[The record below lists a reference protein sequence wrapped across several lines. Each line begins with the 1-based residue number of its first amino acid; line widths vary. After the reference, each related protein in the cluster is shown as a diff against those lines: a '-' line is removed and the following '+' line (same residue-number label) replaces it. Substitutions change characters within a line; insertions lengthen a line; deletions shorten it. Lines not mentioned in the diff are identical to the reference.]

1 MHRISMSNIIVH
13 MSYYNYV
20 CISDLQC
27 SAIRYGASLRLLLWL
42 SIPYHI
48 LNVECF
54 TLRDV
59 LTRNMKQRYY
69 NFA

>member
-1 MHRISMSNIIVH
+1 MFVSPICNAPLYGM
-13 MSYYNYV
+13 
-20 CISDLQC
+20 
-27 SAIRYGASLRLLLWL
+27 GASLSLLLWL